1 MKLTDLSE
9 IKSLMSRHG
18 VMFKKKYGQN
28 FLTSP
33 VIPERIAEAA
43 MTGLPEGA
51 RGILEIGPGIG
62 TLTQSLAE
70 RADKVVALE
79 IDQTLIPVLAE
90 TLADYDNVKVIN
102 QDIMKTDLGEL
113 YQNEFASD
121 GLRLSVAANLPYYI
135 TTPIL
140 MKLVESRVSFE
151 SITVMVQ
158 KEVAS
163 RLCAAPGTP
172 DYGAITAVLA
182 YYGRCERLFTV
193 PAGCFVP
200 APKVDSAVIRISL
213 YKAPLI
219 QVADTAE
226 LFRVIR
232 GAFAQRRKTL
242 PNSLMTEYSTLRR
255 DVINDAVTSAGFALS
270 VRGEALSCADF
281 ARIADYFT
289 SIKAQKGE
297 NK

>member
-9 IKSLMSRHG
+9 IKSLMDRHS

-28 FLTSP
+28 FLISP
-33 VIPERIAEAA
+33 AIPEKIADAA
-43 MTGLPEGA
+43 VQAAPEGL

-79 IDQTLIPVLAE
+79 IDESLIPILDE
-90 TLADYDNVKVIN
+90 TLANFNNVKIIN
-102 QDIMKTDLGEL
+102 QDVMKTDLAEL
-113 YQNEFASD
+113 RETEFGSEFK
-121 GLRLSVAANLPYYI
+121 LSVAANLPYYI

-140 MKLVESRVSFE
+140 MKLVASGVGFE

-182 YYGRCERLFTV
+182 YYGRCERLFCV

-200 APKVDSAVIRISL
+200 APKVDSAVVRLKL
-213 YKAPLI
+213 YKTPEI
-219 QVADTAE
+219 SVADPDE

-242 PNSLMTEYSTLRR
+242 SNSLLTEYSSLGR
-255 DVINDAVTSAGFALS
+255 DIVNDAIRSSGYEPS

-281 ARIADYFT
+281 AHIADYFT
-289 SIKAQKGE
+289 AIKAEKSE

>member
-9 IKSLMSRHG
+9 IKSLMDRHS

-28 FLTSP
+28 FLISP
-33 VIPERIAEAA
+33 AIPEKIADAA
-43 MTGLPEGA
+43 VQAAPEGL

-79 IDQTLIPVLAE
+79 IDESLIPILDE
-90 TLADYDNVKVIN
+90 TLANFNNVKIIN
-102 QDIMKTDLGEL
+102 QDVMKTDLAEL
-113 YQNEFASD
+113 RETEFGSEFK
-121 GLRLSVAANLPYYI
+121 LSVAANLPYYI

-140 MKLVESRVSFE
+140 MKLVASGVGFE

-163 RLCAAPGTP
+163 RLCAAPGTS

-193 PAGCFVP
+193 PSGCFVP
-200 APKVDSAVIRISL
+200 APKVDSAVVRLNL
-213 YKAPLI
+213 YKTPEI
-219 QVADTAE
+219 SVADPDE

-242 PNSLMTEYSTLRR
+242 SNSLLTEYSSLGR
-255 DVINDAVTSAGFALS
+255 DIVNDAIRSSGYEPS

-281 ARIADYFT
+281 AHIADYFT
-289 SIKAQKGE
+289 AIKAEKSE

>member
-9 IKSLMSRHG
+9 IKSLMDRHS

-28 FLTSP
+28 FLISP
-33 VIPERIAEAA
+33 AIPEKIADAA
-43 MTGLPEGA
+43 VQAAPEGL

-79 IDQTLIPVLAE
+79 IDESLIPILDE
-90 TLADYDNVKVIN
+90 TLANFNNVKIIN
-102 QDIMKTDLGEL
+102 QDVMKTDLAEL
-113 YQNEFASD
+113 RETEFGSEFK
-121 GLRLSVAANLPYYI
+121 LSVAANLPYYI

-140 MKLVESRVSFE
+140 MKLIESGVSFE

-163 RLCAAPGTP
+163 RLCAVPGTS

-200 APKVDSAVIRISL
+200 APKVDSAVVRLKL
-213 YKAPLI
+213 YKTPEI
-219 QVADTAE
+219 SVADPDE

-242 PNSLMTEYSTLRR
+242 SNSLLTEYSSLGR
-255 DVINDAVTSAGFALS
+255 DIVNDAIRSAGYDPS

-289 SIKAQKGE
+289 SVKAQKGE

>member
-9 IKSLMSRHG
+9 IKSLMSRHS
-18 VMFKKKYGQN
+18 VTFKKKYGQN
-28 FLTSP
+28 FLISP
-33 VIPERIAEAA
+33 AIPEKIADAA
-43 MTGLPEGA
+43 VQAAPEGL

-79 IDQTLIPVLAE
+79 IDESLIPILDE
-90 TLADYDNVKVIN
+90 TLANFDNVKIIN
-102 QDIMKTDLGEL
+102 QDVMKTDLAEL
-113 YQNEFASD
+113 RETEFGSEFK
-121 GLRLSVAANLPYYI
+121 LSVAANLPYYI

-140 MKLVESRVSFE
+140 MKLIESGVSFE

-193 PAGCFVP
+193 PSGCFVP
-200 APKVDSAVIRISL
+200 APKVDSAVVRLKL
-213 YKAPLI
+213 YKTPEI
-219 QVADTAE
+219 SVADPDE

-242 PNSLMTEYSTLRR
+242 SNSLLTEYSSLGR
-255 DVINDAVTSAGFALS
+255 DIVNDAIRSAGYEPS

-289 SIKAQKGE
+289 AVKSE
-297 NK
+297 

>member
-9 IKSLMSRHG
+9 IKSLMDRHS

-28 FLTSP
+28 FLISP
-33 VIPERIAEAA
+33 TIPERIADAA
-43 MTGLPEGA
+43 VSGMPEGL

-79 IDQTLIPVLAE
+79 IDESLIPILGE
-90 TLADYDNVKVIN
+90 TLANFNNVKIIN
-102 QDIMKTDLGEL
+102 QDVMKTDLAEL
-113 YQNEFASD
+113 CKTEFGSEFK
-121 GLRLSVAANLPYYI
+121 LSVAANLPYYI

-163 RLCAAPGTP
+163 RLCAAPGTS

-182 YYGRCERLFTV
+182 YYGRCERLFCV

-200 APKVDSAVIRISL
+200 APKVDSAVVRLKL
-213 YKAPLI
+213 YKTPEI
-219 QVADTAE
+219 SVADPDE

-232 GAFAQRRKTL
+232 GAFSQRRKTL
-242 PNSLMTEYSTLRR
+242 SNSLLTEYSALGR
-255 DVINDAVTSAGFALS
+255 DIVNDAIRSSGYEPS

-289 SIKAQKGE
+289 AVKSE
-297 NK
+297 

>member
-9 IKSLMSRHG
+9 IKSLMDRHS

-28 FLTSP
+28 FLISP
-33 VIPERIAEAA
+33 TIPERIADAA
-43 MTGLPEGA
+43 VSGMPEGA

-79 IDQTLIPVLAE
+79 IDSSLIPILDE
-90 TLADYDNVKVIN
+90 TLANFNNVKIIN
-102 QDIMKTDLGEL
+102 QDVMKTDLAEL
-113 YQNEFASD
+113 SKAEFGSEFK
-121 GLRLSVAANLPYYI
+121 LSVAANLPYYI

-140 MKLVESRVSFE
+140 MKFIESGVSFE

-193 PAGCFVP
+193 PSGCFVP
-200 APKVDSAVIRISL
+200 APKVDSAVVRLNL
-213 YKAPLI
+213 YKTPEI
-219 QVADTAE
+219 SVADSNE

-242 PNSLMTEYSTLRR
+242 SNSLLTEYSALGR
-255 DVINDAVTSAGFALS
+255 DIVNDAIRSAGYEPS

-289 SIKAQKGE
+289 AIKAEKSE

>member
-1 MKLTDLSE
+1 MD
-9 IKSLMSRHG
+9 RHS
-18 VMFKKKYGQN
+18 VTFKKKYGQN
-28 FLTSP
+28 FLISP
-33 VIPERIAEAA
+33 TIPERIADAA
-43 MTGLPEGA
+43 VSGMPEGA

-62 TLTQSLAE
+62 TLTQPLAE

-79 IDQTLIPVLAE
+79 IDESLIPILGE
-90 TLADYDNVKVIN
+90 TLANFNNVKIIN
-102 QDIMKTDLGEL
+102 QDVMKTDLAEL
-113 YQNEFASD
+113 RETEFGSEFK
-121 GLRLSVAANLPYYI
+121 LSVAANLPYYI

-140 MKLVESRVSFE
+140 MKLIESGISFE

-193 PAGCFVP
+193 SSGCFVP
-200 APKVDSAVIRISL
+200 APKVDSAVVRLNL
-213 YKAPLI
+213 YKTPEI
-219 QVADTAE
+219 SVADSNE

-242 PNSLMTEYSTLRR
+242 SNSLLTEYSALGR
-255 DVINDAVTSAGFALS
+255 DIVNDAIRSSGYEPS

-289 SIKAQKGE
+289 AIKAEKSE

>member
-9 IKSLMSRHG
+9 IKSLMSRHS

-28 FLTSP
+28 FLISP
-33 VIPERIAEAA
+33 AIPEKIADAA
-43 MTGLPEGA
+43 VSGMPEGA

-62 TLTQSLAE
+62 TLTQPLAE

-79 IDQTLIPVLAE
+79 IDESLIPILDE
-90 TLADYDNVKVIN
+90 TLANFNNVKIIN
-102 QDIMKTDLGEL
+102 QDVMKTDLAEL
-113 YQNEFASD
+113 RETEFGSEFK
-121 GLRLSVAANLPYYI
+121 LSVAANLPYYI

-140 MKLVESRVSFE
+140 MKLIESGVSFE

-163 RLCAAPGTP
+163 RLCAAPGTS

-182 YYGRCERLFTV
+182 YYGRCERLFCV

-200 APKVDSAVIRISL
+200 APKVDSAVVRLNL
-213 YKAPLI
+213 YKTPKI
-219 QVADTAE
+219 SVADPDE

-242 PNSLMTEYSTLRR
+242 SNSLLTEYSSLGR
-255 DVINDAVTSAGFALS
+255 DIVNDAIRSAGYEPS

-289 SIKAQKGE
+289 VIKAEKSE

>member
-9 IKSLMSRHG
+9 IKSLMDRHS

-28 FLTSP
+28 FLISP
-33 VIPERIAEAA
+33 TIPERIADAA
-43 MTGLPEGA
+43 VSGMPEGA

-79 IDQTLIPVLAE
+79 IDESLIPILDE
-90 TLADYDNVKVIN
+90 TLANFNNVKIIN
-102 QDIMKTDLGEL
+102 QDVMKTDLAEL
-113 YQNEFASD
+113 RETEFGSEFK
-121 GLRLSVAANLPYYI
+121 LSVAANLPYYI

-140 MKLVESRVSFE
+140 MKLVASGVGFE

-182 YYGRCERLFTV
+182 YYGRCERLFCV

-200 APKVDSAVIRISL
+200 APKVDSAVVRLKL
-213 YKAPLI
+213 YKTPEI
-219 QVADTAE
+219 SVADPDE

-242 PNSLMTEYSTLRR
+242 SNSLLTEYSALGR
-255 DVINDAVTSAGFALS
+255 DIVNDAIRSAGYEPS

-289 SIKAQKGE
+289 AIKAEKSE

>member
-9 IKSLMSRHG
+9 IKSLMSRHS

-28 FLTSP
+28 FLISP
-33 VIPERIAEAA
+33 TIPERIADAA
-43 MTGLPEGA
+43 VSGMPEGA

-79 IDQTLIPVLAE
+79 IDESLIPILDE
-90 TLADYDNVKVIN
+90 TLANFNNVKIIN
-102 QDIMKTDLGEL
+102 QDVMKTDLAEL
-113 YQNEFASD
+113 RETEFGSEFK
-121 GLRLSVAANLPYYI
+121 LSVAANLPYYI

-140 MKLVESRVSFE
+140 MKLIESGISFE

-193 PAGCFVP
+193 SSGCFVP
-200 APKVDSAVIRISL
+200 APKVDSAVVRLNL
-213 YKAPLI
+213 YKTPEI
-219 QVADTAE
+219 SVADSNE

-242 PNSLMTEYSTLRR
+242 SNSLLTEYSALGR
-255 DVINDAVTSAGFALS
+255 DIVNDAIRSSGYEPS

-289 SIKAQKGE
+289 AIKAEKSE

>member
-9 IKSLMSRHG
+9 IKSLMSRHS

-28 FLTSP
+28 FLISP
-33 VIPERIAEAA
+33 AIPEKIADAA
-43 MTGLPEGA
+43 VQAAPEGL

-79 IDQTLIPVLAE
+79 IDESLIPILDE
-90 TLADYDNVKVIN
+90 TLANFNNVKIIN
-102 QDIMKTDLGEL
+102 QDVMKTDLAEL
-113 YQNEFASD
+113 RETEFGSEFK
-121 GLRLSVAANLPYYI
+121 LSVAANLPYYI

-140 MKLVESRVSFE
+140 MKLIESGVSFE

-193 PAGCFVP
+193 PSGCFVP
-200 APKVDSAVIRISL
+200 APKVDSAVVRLNL
-213 YKAPLI
+213 YKTPEI
-219 QVADTAE
+219 SVADPDE

-232 GAFAQRRKTL
+232 GAFAQRRKAL
-242 PNSLMTEYSTLRR
+242 PNSLMTEYSALGR
-255 DVINDAVTSAGFALS
+255 DVIYDAVTSAGFALT

>member
-1 MKLTDLSE
+1 
-9 IKSLMSRHG
+9 
-18 VMFKKKYGQN
+18 
-28 FLTSP
+28 
-33 VIPERIAEAA
+33 
-43 MTGLPEGA
+43 
-51 RGILEIGPGIG
+51 
-62 TLTQSLAE
+62 
-70 RADKVVALE
+70 
-79 IDQTLIPVLAE
+79 
-90 TLADYDNVKVIN
+90 
-102 QDIMKTDLGEL
+102 
-113 YQNEFASD
+113 
-121 GLRLSVAANLPYYI
+121 
-135 TTPIL
+135 

-193 PAGCFVP
+193 PSGCFVP
-200 APKVDSAVIRISL
+200 APKVDSAVVRLKLHKTPKIS
-213 YKAPLI
+213 
-219 QVADTAE
+219 VADSNE

-242 PNSLMTEYSTLRR
+242 SNSLLTEYSSLGR
-255 DVINDAVTSAGFALS
+255 DIVNDAIRSAGYEPS

-289 SIKAQKGE
+289 AIKADKSE

>member
-9 IKSLMSRHG
+9 IKSLMDRHS
-18 VMFKKKYGQN
+18 VTFKKKYGQN
-28 FLTSP
+28 FLISP
-33 VIPERIAEAA
+33 TIPERIADAA
-43 MTGLPEGA
+43 VSGMPEGA

-62 TLTQSLAE
+62 TLTQPLAE

-79 IDQTLIPVLAE
+79 IDESLIPILDE
-90 TLADYDNVKVIN
+90 TLANFNNVKIIN
-102 QDIMKTDLGEL
+102 QDVMKTDLAEL
-113 YQNEFASD
+113 RETEFGSEFK
-121 GLRLSVAANLPYYI
+121 LSVAANLPYYI

-140 MKLVESRVSFE
+140 MKLIESGISFE

-193 PAGCFVP
+193 SSGCFVP
-200 APKVDSAVIRISL
+200 APKVDSAVVRLNL
-213 YKAPLI
+213 YKTPEI
-219 QVADTAE
+219 SVADSNE

-242 PNSLMTEYSTLRR
+242 SNSLLTEYSALGR
-255 DVINDAVTSAGFALS
+255 DIVNDAIRSSGYEPS

-289 SIKAQKGE
+289 AIKAEKSE

>member
-9 IKSLMSRHG
+9 IKSLMSRHS

-28 FLTSP
+28 FLISP
-33 VIPERIAEAA
+33 AIPEKIADAA
-43 MTGLPEGA
+43 VSGMPEGL

-79 IDQTLIPVLAE
+79 IDESLIPILDE
-90 TLADYDNVKVIN
+90 TLANFNNVKIIN
-102 QDIMKTDLGEL
+102 QDVMKTDLAEL
-113 YQNEFASD
+113 RETEFGSEFK
-121 GLRLSVAANLPYYI
+121 LSVAANLPYYI

-140 MKLVESRVSFE
+140 MKLIESGVSFE

-163 RLCAAPGTP
+163 RLCAAPGTS

-193 PAGCFVP
+193 PSGCFVP
-200 APKVDSAVIRISL
+200 APKVDSAVVRLNL
-213 YKAPLI
+213 YKTPEI
-219 QVADTAE
+219 SVADPDE

-242 PNSLMTEYSTLRR
+242 SNSLLTEYSALGR
-255 DVINDAVTSAGFALS
+255 DIVNDAIRSAGYEPS

-289 SIKAQKGE
+289 AIKAEKSE

>member
-9 IKSLMSRHG
+9 IKSLMSRHS

-28 FLTSP
+28 FLISP
-33 VIPERIAEAA
+33 AIPEKIADAA
-43 MTGLPEGA
+43 VQAAPEGL

-79 IDQTLIPVLAE
+79 IDESLIPILDE
-90 TLADYDNVKVIN
+90 TLANFNNVKIIN
-102 QDIMKTDLGEL
+102 QDVMKTDLAEL
-113 YQNEFASD
+113 RETEFGSEFK
-121 GLRLSVAANLPYYI
+121 LSVAANLPYYI

-140 MKLVESRVSFE
+140 MKLIESGVSFE

-193 PAGCFVP
+193 PSGCFVP
-200 APKVDSAVIRISL
+200 APKVDSAVVRLNL
-213 YKAPLI
+213 YKTPEI
-219 QVADTAE
+219 SVADPDE

-242 PNSLMTEYSTLRR
+242 PNSLMTEYSALGR
-255 DVINDAVTSAGFALS
+255 DVIYDAVTSAGFALS

>member
-1 MKLTDLSE
+1 
-9 IKSLMSRHG
+9 MSRHS

-28 FLTSP
+28 FLISP
-33 VIPERIAEAA
+33 AIPEKIADAA
-43 MTGLPEGA
+43 VQAAPEGL

-79 IDQTLIPVLAE
+79 IDSSLIPILDE
-90 TLADYDNVKVIN
+90 TLANFNNVKIIN
-102 QDIMKTDLGEL
+102 QDVMKTDLAEL
-113 YQNEFASD
+113 RETEFGSEFK
-121 GLRLSVAANLPYYI
+121 LSVAANLPYYI

-140 MKLVESRVSFE
+140 MKLIESGVSFE

-200 APKVDSAVIRISL
+200 APKVDSAVVRLNL
-213 YKAPLI
+213 YKTPKI
-219 QVADTAE
+219 SVADPDE

-242 PNSLMTEYSTLRR
+242 PNSLMTEYSALGR
-255 DVINDAVTSAGFALS
+255 DIVNDAIRSSGYEPS

-289 SIKAQKGE
+289 AVKSE
-297 NK
+297 

>member
-9 IKSLMSRHG
+9 IKSLMSRHS

-28 FLTSP
+28 FLISP
-33 VIPERIAEAA
+33 TIPERIADAA
-43 MTGLPEGA
+43 VSGMPEGA

-62 TLTQSLAE
+62 TLTQPLAE

-79 IDQTLIPVLAE
+79 IDSSLIPILDE
-90 TLADYDNVKVIN
+90 TLANFNNVKIIN
-102 QDIMKTDLGEL
+102 QDVMKTDLAEL
-113 YQNEFASD
+113 RETEFGSEFK
-121 GLRLSVAANLPYYI
+121 LSVAANLPYYI

-140 MKLVESRVSFE
+140 MKLIESGVSFE

-200 APKVDSAVIRISL
+200 APKVDSAVVRLNL
-213 YKAPLI
+213 YKTPKI
-219 QVADTAE
+219 SVADPDE

-242 PNSLMTEYSTLRR
+242 PNSLMTEYSALGR
-255 DVINDAVTSAGFALS
+255 DIVNDAIRSSGY
-270 VRGEALSCADF
+270 EP
-281 ARIADYFT
+281 
-289 SIKAQKGE
+289 
-297 NK
+297 

>member
-9 IKSLMSRHG
+9 IKSLMDRHS
-18 VMFKKKYGQN
+18 VTFKKKYGQN
-28 FLTSP
+28 FLISP
-33 VIPERIAEAA
+33 TIPERIADAA
-43 MTGLPEGA
+43 VSGMPEGL

-62 TLTQSLAE
+62 TLTQPLAE

-79 IDQTLIPVLAE
+79 IDESLIPILDE
-90 TLADYDNVKVIN
+90 TLANFNNVKIIN
-102 QDIMKTDLGEL
+102 QDVMKTDLAEL
-113 YQNEFASD
+113 RETEFGSEFK
-121 GLRLSVAANLPYYI
+121 LSVAANLPYYI

-140 MKLVESRVSFE
+140 MKLIESGVSFE

-163 RLCAAPGTP
+163 RLCAAPGTS

-193 PAGCFVP
+193 PSGCFVP
-200 APKVDSAVIRISL
+200 APKVDSAVVRLNL
-213 YKAPLI
+213 YKTPEI
-219 QVADTAE
+219 SVADPDE

-242 PNSLMTEYSTLRR
+242 PNSLMTEYSALGR
-255 DVINDAVTSAGFALS
+255 DVIYDAVTSAGFALS

>member
-9 IKSLMSRHG
+9 IKSLMDRHS

-28 FLTSP
+28 FLISP
-33 VIPERIAEAA
+33 TIPERIADAA
-43 MTGLPEGA
+43 VSGMPEGL

-79 IDQTLIPVLAE
+79 IDESLIPILDE
-90 TLADYDNVKVIN
+90 TLANFNKVKIIN
-102 QDIMKTDLGEL
+102 QDVMKTDLAEL
-113 YQNEFASD
+113 RETEFGSEFK
-121 GLRLSVAANLPYYI
+121 LSVAANLPYYI

-140 MKLVESRVSFE
+140 MKLIESGVSFE

-193 PAGCFVP
+193 PSGCFVP
-200 APKVDSAVIRISL
+200 APKVDSAVVRLKL
-213 YKAPLI
+213 YKTPEI
-219 QVADTAE
+219 SVADPDE

-242 PNSLMTEYSTLRR
+242 SNSLLTEYSSLGR
-255 DVINDAVTSAGFALS
+255 DIVNDAIRSAGYEPS

-289 SIKAQKGE
+289 AVKSE
-297 NK
+297 

>member
-9 IKSLMSRHG
+9 IKSLMDRHS
-18 VMFKKKYGQN
+18 VTFKKKYGQN
-28 FLTSP
+28 FLISP
-33 VIPERIAEAA
+33 TIPERIADAA
-43 MTGLPEGA
+43 VSGMPEGA

-62 TLTQSLAE
+62 TLTQPLAE

-79 IDQTLIPVLAE
+79 IDESLIPILGE
-90 TLADYDNVKVIN
+90 TLANFNNVKIIN
-102 QDIMKTDLGEL
+102 QDVMKTDLAEL
-113 YQNEFASD
+113 RETEFGSEFK
-121 GLRLSVAANLPYYI
+121 LSVAANLPYYI

-140 MKLVESRVSFE
+140 MKLIESGISFE

-193 PAGCFVP
+193 SSGCFVP
-200 APKVDSAVIRISL
+200 APKVDSAVVRLNL
-213 YKAPLI
+213 YKTPEI
-219 QVADTAE
+219 SVADSNE

-242 PNSLMTEYSTLRR
+242 SNSLLTEYSALGR
-255 DVINDAVTSAGFALS
+255 DIVNDAIRSSGYEPS

-289 SIKAQKGE
+289 AIKAEKSE

>member
-1 MKLTDLSE
+1 MKL
-9 IKSLMSRHG
+9 I
-18 VMFKKKYGQN
+18 
-28 FLTSP
+28 
-33 VIPERIAEAA
+33 
-43 MTGLPEGA
+43 
-51 RGILEIGPGIG
+51 
-62 TLTQSLAE
+62 
-70 RADKVVALE
+70 
-79 IDQTLIPVLAE
+79 
-90 TLADYDNVKVIN
+90 
-102 QDIMKTDLGEL
+102 
-113 YQNEFASD
+113 
-121 GLRLSVAANLPYYI
+121 
-135 TTPIL
+135 
-140 MKLVESRVSFE
+140 ESGVSFE

-163 RLCAAPGTP
+163 RLCAAPGTS

-193 PAGCFVP
+193 PSGCFVP
-200 APKVDSAVIRISL
+200 APKVDSAVVRLNL
-213 YKAPLI
+213 YKTPEI
-219 QVADTAE
+219 SVADPDE

-242 PNSLMTEYSTLRR
+242 PNSLMTEYSALGR
-255 DVINDAVTSAGFALS
+255 DVIYDAVTSAGFALS